1 MLSYQRAGDVVEA
14 RASYERLKTLLAARL
29 KSAPSPETQA
39 VYAGLKASAP

>member
-1 MLSYQRAGDVVEA
+1 MLCYQRGGELVEA

-39 VYAGLKASAP
+39 VYAALKGGGP